1 MAALWRPSEGAPP
14 GPRGQ
19 PWAGGRQ
26 GSRPL
31 DRGRDR
37 AGGCKPG
44 HFDHAGTPPSAVISS
59 ASQGPP
65 TTQRLMPVSHR
76 HTAPL
81 HAQLICSCGV
91 WPTMTRETPSDCS
104 DARSASHDDAVGSPP
119 EGTERLRSH
128 TGDSSPPQIHLGGGA
143 SGSSSQSRISSRR
156 GKGSANNERS
166 SGQAW
171 GRAPERRR
179 SLPSGPHAPRALLS
193 TRRVSSRGQ
202 RATLSST

>member
-1 MAALWRPSEGAPP
+1 MAALWRPSEGALVLP
-14 GPRGQ
+14 GGEDSPGQ
-19 PWAGGRQ
+19 AVGKGAG
-26 GSRPL
+26 L
-31 DRGRDR
+31 WI
-37 AGGCKPG
+37 GGEVAPAAASPG

-156 GKGSANNERS
+156 GKGSANNER
-166 SGQAW
+166 
-171 GRAPERRR
+171 
-179 SLPSGPHAPRALLS
+179 
-193 TRRVSSRGQ
+193 
-202 RATLSST
+202 